1 MRISKPPEVRRQE
14 IIDMARVLFEEQ
26 GVARTSMTEIAERI
40 GIAKGLVYYYFSSKE
55 QLAEAIV
62 DQLIA
67 GLDENLLT
75 IVSENQLDFHVK
87 LTGILGAFFRTIRSH
102 PTVLAYSPSSPG
114 MSAQVRERL
123 YGIALKHAGT
133 ILREADQRHQIRI
146 EFPEY
151 MLRILIRGL
160 GDLYIEGVHE
170 PEVHATLIEQTLGL
184 EKGLLRTQ
192 SFSPAAGPSAPGPGS
207 GDRAVH

>member
-1 MRISKPPEVRRQE
+1 MRISKLPEVRRQE
-14 IIDMARVLFEEQ
+14 IIDTARVLFEDQ
-26 GVARTSMTEIAERI
+26 GVAKTSMTEIAERI

-67 GLDENLLT
+67 GLDEKLQL
-75 IVSENQLDFHVK
+75 IVSENHPDFHVK
-87 LTGILGAFFRTIRSH
+87 LTNILGTFFRTIRSH
-102 PTVLAYSPSSPG
+102 PTVLAYSPGSPG
-114 MSAQVRERL
+114 MSVQVRERL

-133 ILREADQRHQIRI
+133 ILREADQRHQIHI
-146 EFPEY
+146 DFPEY

-160 GDLYIEGVHE
+160 GDLYIEGVQE

-192 SFSPAAGPSAPGPGS
+192 SFSSVAGSSAPGPGS